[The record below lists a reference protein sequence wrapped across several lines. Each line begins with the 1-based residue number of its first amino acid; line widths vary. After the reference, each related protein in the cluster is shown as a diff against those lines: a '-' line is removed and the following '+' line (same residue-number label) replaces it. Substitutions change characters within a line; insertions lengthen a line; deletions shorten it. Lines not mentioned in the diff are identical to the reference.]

1 MSPLQEKLKKAL
13 QLKKSHRI
21 IISAALTLCMTLMSA
36 QRLLNTSL
44 NTSLTQKSAELLTA
58 DIEIASTQALST
70 PNVKIISDTLPPHK
84 TSRRQL
90 FSSMIQ
96 FYGHQTKLVEIMA
109 IEPNYPLRGQCS
121 AIDSDGNIVPVA
133 TLLTSTQNAIVI
145 GKQLMHT
152 TDITFGS
159 TIKIGNFSGTVI
171 GIVNQEPDISIQSLK
186 LGPRL
191 YMNWDNIK
199 VTGFDQQL
207 SRKYH
212 STFIA
217 FDTPE
222 LSDPWVDPL
231 INALK
236 IEGNQKTIQGS
247 YGPSQP
253 IVVRSFRDMNDSIL
267 RGFASVNQFF
277 LFLSLFIFLM
287 SGTAFGFII
296 WTTIIQKLPDIGNLR
311 YLGIEIRRIHAFYTT
326 EALRVASI
334 ATLFGL
340 IIGAI
345 IAQTCQWF
353 IGTQMNL
360 PFSLITPHPMD
371 LMFIAGFSIIG
382 IYLMTRCVMKLTTSM
397 RLFDQEQPQRA
408 SLQMIGLMAL
418 LLLGCMATFL
428 MLNKVSFPQTLG
440 LIGGFFAIFL
450 ALNGIDRL
458 GFVALKIIPTKNA
471 SLPQRLAIKYLSDGH
486 TLRRMAFIS
495 ICFSLIA
502 MFSMSHYEKSLNHE
516 FNPKNSDKVLPSL
529 FVTDLYNHQLD
540 EFKKLIYQT
549 HKLSPLSRTRIL
561 SINNQSL
568 KKYVEERD
576 ISNTTFLYREQNL
589 SSRDTLYD
597 TETLVTGEWFDP
609 NNDIIEISVEE
620 RFAKRLK
627 LRLNDQIQFSIFG
640 LPFTGTIS
648 SFRSVDWS
656 TFDPNF
662 FMLIE
667 PPHLKEFPQTWISAI
682 YTKSDT
688 ETLDVQTTLA
698 QAFPNAS
705 VIDIQNTSE
714 KVLGFFKI
722 FIVAFKLGA
731 LFSFFIGGCLFLLL
745 GKLYVDIRK
754 ESYNMLFWIGM
765 SQRNIQKISL
775 IENLW
780 FTAITAVSAL
790 IISLIIVSIL
800 FGTLIPIQLKINGLA
815 TGIIIT
821 SLIGIVC
828 LEWKLK
834 AGRNDL

>member
-1 MSPLQEKLKKAL
+1 MSPLKEKLKKAL
-13 QLKKSHRI
+13 QLKQSHQI
-21 IISAALTLCMTLMSA
+21 IIGVALGLCMTLMSA

-44 NTSLTQKSAELLTA
+44 DTSLTRKSAELLTA

-70 PNVKIISDTLPPHK
+70 KNIDIISDTLPAHQS
-84 TSRRQL
+84 SRRQL

-96 FYGHQTKLVEIMA
+96 FYGQQTKLVEIMA

-121 AIDSDGNIVPVA
+121 AMDTAGNIVPVS
-133 TLLTSTQNAIVI
+133 TLLSSTQNAIVI
-145 GKQLMHT
+145 GKALPQI

-159 TIKIGNFSGTVI
+159 TIKIGNFTGTVV
-171 GIVNQEPDISIQSLK
+171 GIIHQEPDISIQSLK
-186 LGPRL
+186 LGPRI
-191 YMNWDNIK
+191 YMALDN
-199 VTGFDQQL
+199 VTATGFDQQL

-217 FDTPE
+217 FDAPE
-222 LSDPWVDPL
+222 ESDPWVNPL
-231 INALK
+231 SNALG
-236 IEGNQKTIQGS
+236 IEGNRKTIQGS

-253 IVVRSFRDMNDSIL
+253 IVVRSFRDMNESVL
-267 RGFASVNQFF
+267 RGFSSVNQFF
-277 LFLSLFIFLM
+277 LFLSLFILLL

-311 YLGIEIRRIHAFYTT
+311 YLGIQIRQIHAFYNS

-334 ATLFGL
+334 ATVLGL
-340 IIGAI
+340 IMGAI
-345 IAQTCQWF
+345 IAQLCQWF
-353 IGTQMNL
+353 IGTQLNL
-360 PFSLITPHPMD
+360 PFALITIHPMD
-371 LMFIAGFSIIG
+371 LLFIAGFSIIG
-382 IYLMTRCVMKLTTSM
+382 IYLMTRCVMKLTTST

-408 SLQMIGLMAL
+408 SLQIIGLMAL
-418 LLLGCMATFL
+418 LLLGFMAAFL
-428 MLNKVSFPQTLG
+428 LINQVSFIQTLG
-440 LIGGFFAIFL
+440 LIGGFFTVFL

-458 GFVALKIIPTKNA
+458 GSRCLKIIPTKNA

-502 MFSMSHYEKSLNHE
+502 MFSMAHYEKSLNHE

-529 FVTDLYNHQLD
+529 FVTDLYNHQLA
-540 EFKKLIYQT
+540 EFKAMISQP

-561 SINNQSL
+561 SINNQAL
-568 KKYVEERD
+568 AKYVEERD
-576 ISNTTFLYREQNL
+576 LSNTTFLYREQNL
-589 SSRDTLYD
+589 SSRDTLYE
-597 TETLVTGEWFDP
+597 TETLDEGEWFDP
-609 NNDIIEISVEE
+609 NNNTIEISVEE

-640 LPFTGTIS
+640 LPFTGTIT

-688 ETLDVQTTLA
+688 ETLDVQAALA

-714 KVLGFFKI
+714 KVLGFFKT

-765 SQRNIQKISL
+765 SQRNIRKISL

-780 FTAITAVSAL
+780 FTGMTAVSAL

-821 SLIGIVC
+821 SLIGIVF

-834 AGRNDL
+834 EGRNDL